1 MDSLLLQDW
10 ISVADNG
17 PTSPGIAQGAPGY
30 IDVSEYQ
37 DLVFYLHVPSPITS
51 GPLPQI
57 EYQTS
62 PSADDASF
70 LPMVVVPSTFL
81 GGGVLVTTVL
91 GKYASVPPAK
101 YVRWFCSN
109 GTNGG
114 YQAQCTFRIWMSGVR
129 MP

>member
-1 MDSLLLQDW
+1 MDSMLLQDW
-10 ISVADNG
+10 ISVADNSQEVG
-17 PTSPGIAQGAPGY
+17 AGIAQGAPGY

-62 PSADDASF
+62 PCADDASF
-70 LPMVVVPSTFL
+70 LPMVTVPSTFL
-81 GGGVLVTTVL
+81 GGGILVTPVL
-91 GKYASVPPAK
+91 GKYAAVPPAK
-101 YVRWFCSN
+101 YVRWYC
-109 GTNGG
+109 GGGG
-114 YQAQCTFRIWMSGVR
+114 YFQQCTFRIWMSGVR